1 MKRHPLSG
9 KRTVPFTL
17 IELLVVI
24 AIIAILAAMLLPALS
39 GARDRAKSTDC
50 LSRQKGI
57 AQAAQMYVDD
67 FNGFF
72 RSGNHG
78 RKDSTGEVWGWS
90 YTLGELGYIKPPQHY
105 IGNLVACPLTLQL
118 KDGYDAIGYPHSYG
132 APYTGD
138 GYIRVSS
145 PLFGRFGHSKLVW
158 ISDSAQ
164 VQGYLT
170 TSGDESKLPGLGRN
184 RRIDTGNVKGYGVIY
199 AGHMKKANF
208 VTLDGSAHS
217 DSTDGIN
224 AGYGS
229 FDTTKGDR
237 VVEISATGVGPNAD
251 PITYG
256 KRNTGGILMK

>member
-1 MKRHPLSG
+1 MKNHTSSKNG
-9 KRTVPFTL
+9 TNPFTL

-50 LSRQKGI
+50 LARQKQIG
-57 AQAAQMYVDD
+57 QAAQMYVDD
-67 FNGFF
+67 YNGFF
-72 RSGNHG
+72 RSANAE
-78 RKDSTGEVWGWS
+78 KYVGESWGWS
-90 YTLGELGYIKPPQHY
+90 YTLGKLEYIKPPKGH

-118 KDGYDAIGYPHSYG
+118 RDGYDVIGYAHSYG
-132 APYTGD
+132 APYTNV
-138 GYIRVSS
+138 GYIRVKS

-164 VQGYLT
+164 VQGYL
-170 TSGDESKLPGLGRN
+170 SGSDPTPGMGRN

-224 AGYGS
+224 AKYGS
-229 FDTTKGDR
+229 FDTVDGNR
-237 VVEISATGVGPNAD
+237 VIEILALGVGPNAD
-251 PITYG
+251 AVNYS
-256 KRNTGGILMK
+256 KRTTNGRLME

>member
-1 MKRHPLSG
+1 MKKYPSSER
-9 KRTVPFTL
+9 RTVPFTL

-50 LSRQKGI
+50 LSRQRQIG
-57 AQAAQMYVDD
+57 QAAQMYVDD
-67 FNGFF
+67 FNGYFC
-72 RSGNHG
+72 SANTETYYNGPP
-78 RKDSTGEVWGWS
+78 KVWGWS
-90 YTLGELGYIKPPQHY
+90 YKLGELEYIKPPKGY
-105 IGNLVACPLTLQL
+105 IGNLVACPLTLRL
-118 KDGYDAIGYPHSYG
+118 KDGYNVVGYAHSYG
-132 APYTGD
+132 APYTNE

-158 ISDSAQ
+158 ISDSVQ
-164 VQGYLT
+164 VQGSCGSDPT
-170 TSGDESKLPGLGRN
+170 PGLGRN
-184 RRIDTGNVKGYGVIY
+184 RRVDTGNANGYGRIY

-208 VTLDGSAHS
+208 VSLDGSAHS

-224 AGYGS
+224 AEYGS
-229 FDTTKGDR
+229 FDTPKGDR

-251 PITYG
+251 PVNYP